1 MSQKSKEDSHFFFA
15 VHRDTIAYMRI
26 EFEGNLAIIF
36 LGEAVVFVCSAELA
50 ERAAERLEME
60 YK

>member
-1 MSQKSKEDSHFFFA
+1 
-15 VHRDTIAYMRI
+15 MRI